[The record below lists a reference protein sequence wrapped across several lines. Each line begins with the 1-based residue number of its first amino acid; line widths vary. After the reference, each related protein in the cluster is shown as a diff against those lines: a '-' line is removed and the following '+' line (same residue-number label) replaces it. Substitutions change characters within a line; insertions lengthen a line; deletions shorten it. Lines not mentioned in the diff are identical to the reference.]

1 MSSTGL
7 AVRVETQRPFRG
19 RTWFAT
25 MADERG
31 RDDRTGLEVDVDPTG
46 WVTEV
51 RLAEISPELR
61 SPEGLEAALR
71 RAVGDAMLVHLARSA
86 GEQRLTEAQ
95 HQRARDLLDGRA
107 QLERP
112 RVTRGPRLERPT
124 EPFTPPTYHP
134 DERLGRQCVG
144 TSRGGELRVT
154 MSVLSGLVGL
164 DAEADFLHSADADL
178 VRHALREAFAD
189 AGRAVDRIDEEDR

>member
-19 RTWFAT
+19 RAWFTT
-25 MADERG
+25 MADEHG

-46 WVTEV
+46 WLTEV
-51 RLAEISPELR
+51 RLAESAPELR

-86 GEQRLTEAQ
+86 GERRLTEAE

-112 RVTRGPRLERPT
+112 RVTRTPRLERPT
-124 EPFTPPTYHP
+124 EPFAPPAYHS
-134 DERLGRQCVG
+134 DERLDRQCVG
-144 TSRGGELRVT
+144 SSRGGELRVT

-164 DAEADFLHSADADL
+164 DADAAFLHTVDADL
-178 VRHALREAFAD
+178 LRHALREAFAD
-189 AGRAVDRIDEEDR
+189 ARRTAEEIR

>member
-19 RTWFAT
+19 RAWFTT

-51 RLAEISPELR
+51 RLVESGPELR
-61 SPEGLEAALR
+61 TPEGLEAALR

-112 RVTRGPRLERPT
+112 RVTRTPRLEPPT
-124 EPFTPPTYHP
+124 EPFTPTTYHA

-144 TSRGGELRVT
+144 SSRGGELRVR
-154 MSVLSGLVGL
+154 MSVLSGLVSL
-164 DAEADFLHSADADL
+164 DADADFLRTADADL
-178 VRHALREAFAD
+178 LRHALREAFAD
-189 AGRAVDRIDEEDR
+189 AGRTADRTAEESR

>member
-19 RTWFAT
+19 RAWFSN

-51 RLAEISPELR
+51 RLVESGPELR
-61 SPEGLEAALR
+61 TPEGLEAALR

-86 GEQRLTEAQ
+86 GEQRLTDAQ

-112 RVTRGPRLERPT
+112 RVTRTPQLERPT
-124 EPFTPPTYHP
+124 EPFTPTTYHP
-134 DERLGRQCVG
+134 DERLGRQCVA

-154 MSVLSGLVGL
+154 MSVLSGLVSL
-164 DAEADFLHSADADL
+164 DAGTDFLRTAEADLL
-178 VRHALREAFAD
+178 RHALREAFTD
-189 AGRAVDRIDEEDR
+189 AGRTADRTAEESR

>member
-51 RLAEISPELR
+51 RLAESSPELR
-61 SPEGLEAALR
+61 TPEGLEGALR

-112 RVTRGPRLERPT
+112 RVTRGARLERPT
-124 EPFTPPTYHP
+124 EPFTPSTYHP

-144 TSRGGELRVT
+144 SSQGGELRVT

-164 DAEADFLHSADADL
+164 DSDAEFLRGADADL
-178 VRHALREAFAD
+178 LRHALREAFAD
-189 AGRAVDRIDEEDR
+189 AGRTADRTAEEDR